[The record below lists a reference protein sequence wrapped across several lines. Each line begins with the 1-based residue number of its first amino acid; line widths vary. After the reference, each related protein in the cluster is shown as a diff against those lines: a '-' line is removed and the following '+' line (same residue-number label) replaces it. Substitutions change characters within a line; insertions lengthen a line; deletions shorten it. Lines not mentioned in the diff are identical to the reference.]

1 LTDYFFLLV
10 KTYSQLISCTAS
22 RHKTTIK
29 ISSRSPIDDV
39 CRPHVFM
46 ALAFKVDCSHRPSKI
61 DTVEQRSV
69 DPVSTG
75 ENVLHSGVEFRYHV
89 DELTGF

>member
-1 LTDYFFLLV
+1 M
-10 KTYSQLISCTAS
+10 AS

-39 CRPHVFM
+39 CRPRVHGPG
-46 ALAFKVDCSHRPSKI
+46 LQGGLQPPP
-61 DTVEQRSV
+61 EQDRYCGAADRSV

-75 ENVLHSGVEFRYHV
+75 ENVLHSGVGFRYDV
-89 DELTGF
+89 DELTGL